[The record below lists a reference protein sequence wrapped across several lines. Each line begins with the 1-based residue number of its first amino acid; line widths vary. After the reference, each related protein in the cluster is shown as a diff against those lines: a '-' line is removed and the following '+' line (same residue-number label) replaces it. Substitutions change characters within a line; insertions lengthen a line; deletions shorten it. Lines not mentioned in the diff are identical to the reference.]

1 MPLFKWVKPFKKG
14 DSFRISLYVI
24 PKKYFQPN
32 FSFFTQWPLLISVTP
47 KKAKVLLLFHEQN
60 ICQYIERDNRLFV
73 KIQINLE
80 HPVVV
85 QDSEWGSDSIMV
97 HACN

>member
-1 MPLFKWVKPFKKG
+1 M
-14 DSFRISLYVI
+14 I

-73 KIQINLE
+73 KIKINWE